1 MASSKDLNPPPS
13 GSYFQKFSTVTEIIQ
28 IKSRIYYFVLSPT
41 AVYKLII
48 PAITCQSSLT
58 KRQWITFKLKWQ
70 QHIEA
75 ELKRMS
81 SRIGDQIR
89 QNFFLKNTI
98 HIWCKMLLEPNVTFS
113 GRVSTSKRIRPKQ
126 SRRTK
131 AIDKLNTR
139 VGFLATHFPYFLS
152 TNMFQQV
159 KIHSAWNDV

>member
-28 IKSRIYYFVLSPT
+28 IKSRIYCFVLSPT

-89 QNFFLKNTI
+89 QKNKLKTLFIYDVKCCLSQILPSQAVFRPRNGLDLN
-98 HIWCKMLLEPNVTFS
+98 KVEEP
-113 GRVSTSKRIRPKQ
+113 KP
-126 SRRTK
+126 
-131 AIDKLNTR
+131 L
-139 VGFLATHFPYFLS
+139 
-152 TNMFQQV
+152 TNSIQGLDF
-159 KIHSAWNDV
+159 